1 MPSYFTYL
9 VVLSCTVYWVE
20 LHDRTV
26 VFDKLNLLGR
36 GELELPFLFVL
47 LVIIAPYQAMNL
59 RQVVVFL
66 NKWLNWCL
74 EMWMVVYG
82 MLLICRGTQAGIVIS
97 IAASAYLIYQH
108 VTRTGGIKKAFDQGV
123 VVPTIAA
130 ACLICVPFLFP
141 VKGYIF

>member
-9 VVLSCTVYWVE
+9 LILSCTVYWVE
-20 LHDRTV
+20 LHDITV
-26 VFDKLNLLGR
+26 VFEKLNLLVT

-47 LVIIAPYQAMNL
+47 LVIIAPYKAMNL
-59 RQVVVFL
+59 MQVVVFL

-82 MLLICRGTQAGIVIS
+82 MLLVCRGTQAGMVFS

-108 VTRTGGIKKAFDQGV
+108 VTRTGGIKKAFYQGV
-123 VVPTIAA
+123 VVPTIAV
-130 ACLICVPFLFP
+130 ACLICVPFIFLI
-141 VKGYIF
+141 KGYIF